1 MSRSTL
7 RLLSALAGG
16 VVLGVVLWRV
26 GTGPFVA
33 GLRELDPGTLVL
45 GAVVS
50 LLATLAC
57 AWRWHLVSRELGV
70 RVDVVPAVAS
80 CYRSQFLNLTLPG
93 GILGDVHRGV
103 RHGLDAGDT
112 GAGMRAVAWER
123 AAGQVVQALV
133 ALVVL
138 LVLPSP
144 VRSSMPTVLAVL
156 ALLVAAM
163 ALVVQLTAPSHPDSW
178 AGKVRRVVGDDVRA
192 VLAVRH
198 ALPGIVL
205 ASTFAL
211 ACFLA
216 TYLLA
221 ARAVGVTSSA
231 VALLPVTLLVFLAAG
246 LPINLAGWGPRE
258 GMAAWAFGA
267 AGIGAEMGVETAVAF
282 AAVVLVANLPG
293 AAILLVDG
301 VRRHRARH
309 RARPDVPVTDRPRL
323 AQRGSAHG

>member
-1 MSRSTL
+1 MSRSTM
-7 RLLSALAGG
+7 RLLGALAGG

-26 GTGPFVA
+26 GTGPFVT

-45 GAVVS
+45 GAVIS

-57 AWRWHLVSRELGV
+57 ALRWRLVSRELGV
-70 RVDVVPAVAS
+70 RVDVGPAVAS

-112 GAGMRAVAWER
+112 GAGMRAVVWER
-123 AAGQVVQALV
+123 AAGQAVQAV
-133 ALVVL
+133 IAVVVL

-144 VRSSMPTVLAVL
+144 VRGSMPTVIAVL
-156 ALLVAAM
+156 ALLAAAV

-178 AGKVRRVVGDDVRA
+178 AGRVRRVVGDDVRA

-246 LPINLAGWGPRE
+246 LPISLAGWGPRE
-258 GMAAWAFGA
+258 GMAAWAFGG

-293 AAILLVDG
+293 AVVLLVDG
-301 VRRHRARH
+301 VRRHRAR
-309 RARPDVPVTDRPRL
+309 PGEPVSDPPSLVR
-323 AQRGSAHG
+323 RGSAHA

>member
-1 MSRSTL
+1 MRRVPW

-16 VVLGVVLWRV
+16 VVLAVVLWRV
-26 GTGPFVA
+26 GTGPFVT
-33 GLRELDPGTLVL
+33 GLLELDPLTLVL
-45 GAVVS
+45 GAVIS
-50 LLATLAC
+50 ILATVAC

-70 RVDVVPAVAS
+70 RVDLAPGVAS
-80 CYRSQFLNLTLPG
+80 CYRAQFLNLTLPG

-103 RHGLDAGDT
+103 RHGMDAGDT

-123 AAGQVVQALV
+123 AAGQAVQAII

-138 LVLPSP
+138 IVLPSP
-144 VRSSMPTVLAVL
+144 VRGLMPTVLAVL
-156 ALLVAAM
+156 ALLVAAV

-178 AGKVRRVVGDDVRA
+178 AARVRRVVVDDVRA

-211 ACFLA
+211 GCFLA

-221 ARAVGVTSSA
+221 ARAVGVTTSA
-231 VALLPVTLLVFLAAG
+231 VALLPVTMLVFLAAG

-267 AGIGAEMGVETAVAF
+267 AGIGAGLGVETAVAY
-282 AAVVLVANLPG
+282 AAIVLVANLPG
-293 AAILLVDG
+293 AVVLVVDG
-301 VRRHRARH
+301 ARRL
-309 RARPDVPVTDRPRL
+309 RARPTPEPPDEEPL
-323 AQRGSAHG
+323 AAQGRRAHG

>member
-1 MSRSTL
+1 MNRAPW
-7 RLLSALAGG
+7 RLLSALVGG
-16 VVLGVVLWRV
+16 AVLVVVLWLV

-33 GLRELDPGTLVL
+33 GLRELDPWTLVL
-45 GAVVS
+45 GAAIGI
-50 LLATLAC
+50 LATVAC

-70 RVDVVPAVAS
+70 RVDVAPAVAS
-80 CYRSQFLNLTLPG
+80 CYRAQFLNLTLPG

-112 GAGMRAVAWER
+112 GAGMRAVVWER
-123 AAGQVVQALV
+123 AAGQVVQAII

-144 VRSSMPTVLAVL
+144 VRSSMPTVIAVV
-156 ALLVAAM
+156 ALVVAAI

-178 AGKVRRVVGDDVRA
+178 AARVRRVVRDDLRA
-192 VLAVRH
+192 VLTVRH

-205 ASTFAL
+205 ASTVAL
-211 ACFLA
+211 GCFLA

-221 ARAVGVTSSA
+221 ARAVGMTTSA
-231 VALLPVTLLVFLAAG
+231 VALLPLTLLVFLAAG

-267 AGIGAEMGVETAVAF
+267 AGVGAGLGVETAVAF
-282 AAVVLVANLPG
+282 AAIVLVANLPG
-293 AAILLVDG
+293 AVVLVVDSA
-301 VRRHRARH
+301 RRLRT
-309 RARPDVPVTDRPRL
+309 RPHETSVERPRL
-323 AQRGSAHG
+323 AGRGRAHG